1 MYYYRIIICGSWC
14 SYRAF
19 KPLPHLALCSMYAN
33 LYVHLLQRQGDA
45 DKLLQLLQGMKKR

>member
-1 MYYYRIIICGSWC
+1 
-14 SYRAF
+14 
-19 KPLPHLALCSMYAN
+19 MYAN